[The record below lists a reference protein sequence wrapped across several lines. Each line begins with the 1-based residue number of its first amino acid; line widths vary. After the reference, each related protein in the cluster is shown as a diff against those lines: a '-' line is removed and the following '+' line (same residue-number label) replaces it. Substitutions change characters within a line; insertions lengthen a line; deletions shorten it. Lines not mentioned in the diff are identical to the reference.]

1 MFELTKREMENW
13 RSQFGTSNSIKMG
26 LRYSPMAFIEHGAI
40 MVASVLNS
48 QRAVDASINVVRA
61 FVQLREMLS
70 SNKDLAIKL
79 TEIRK
84 KRNAVKTSSDNF
96 KLILP
101 QTAN

>member
-26 LRYSPMAFIEHGAI
+26 LRYPPMAFIEHGAI
-40 MVASVLNS
+40 MIASVLNS